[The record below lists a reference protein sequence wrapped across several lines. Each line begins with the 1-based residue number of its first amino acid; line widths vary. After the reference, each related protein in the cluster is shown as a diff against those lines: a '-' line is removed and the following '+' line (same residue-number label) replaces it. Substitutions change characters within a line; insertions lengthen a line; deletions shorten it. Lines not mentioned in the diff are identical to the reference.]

1 METPHQSPARSAI
14 VTGAAQGLG
23 FAIAQ
28 RFAAEGGNVLLV
40 DRDPKVL
47 SLIGQNGLPTPQC
60 IALQQDLASPEA
72 ARVVF
77 AAAVEKF
84 GHVDTLIN
92 NAAWCLYKPF
102 RETTLDEFDLSV
114 AINQRAPYL
123 LAQEFSRHIEQSQG
137 AVKNPSIVNI
147 SSVNA
152 QAGNANLVAY
162 AGTKGALEAMTRA
175 MAVELAPLGVRV
187 NSVGI
192 GAIDTPT
199 ARKFV
204 EDGVFESDK
213 RFDKFLVKRFATS
226 QEVAELVWFLCSPA
240 CGCVTGANWAIDGG
254 YLAQ

>member
-1 METPHQSPARSAI
+1 METPQQSARSAI

-23 FAIAQ
+23 LAIAR
-28 RFAAEGGNVLLV
+28 RFAAAGNNVLMV

-47 SLIGQNGLPTPQC
+47 SLVGTDGLPSTQC
-60 IALQQDLASPEA
+60 FALQQDLAAPEA
-72 ARVVF
+72 ASAIVS
-77 AAAVEKF
+77 AAVGKF
-84 GHVDTLIN
+84 GHVDTLVN

-102 RETTLDEFDLSV
+102 RETTLDEFDQSV

-137 AVKNPSIVNI
+137 AVRDPAIVNI

-199 ARKFV
+199 AQKFV

-213 RFDKFLVKRFATS
+213 RFERFLVKRFATS
-226 QEVAELVWFLCSPA
+226 AEVAELVWFLCSPA

>member
-1 METPHQSPARSAI
+1 MEIPLSRSVI

-23 FAIAQ
+23 LAIAR
-28 RFAAEGGNVLLV
+28 RFAAAGSNVLLV

-47 SLIGQNGLPTPQC
+47 SRVGEDGLPSSQC
-60 IALQQDLASPEA
+60 AALEQDLAAPDA
-72 ARVVF
+72 AHAVLS
-77 AAAVEKF
+77 AALSKF
-84 GHVDTLIN
+84 GSVDTLVN

-102 RETTLDEFDLSV
+102 QETTLEEFDQSV

-123 LAQEFSRHIEQSQG
+123 LAQEFFRHVQQSNPK
-137 AVKNPSIVNI
+137 VKDPAIVNI

-162 AGTKGALEAMTRA
+162 AGTKGALEAMSRA
-175 MAVELAPLGVRV
+175 LAVELAPWGFRV

-199 ARKFV
+199 AQKFV
-204 EDGVFESDK
+204 EDGVFEKDK
-213 RFDKFLVKRFATS
+213 RFEKFLVKRFATS
-226 QEVAELVWFLCSPA
+226 NEVAELVWFLCSPA